1 MAKSFSAVA
10 NTDNFETWLNRTND
24 VLGEFANVVTV
35 EGSAATGN
43 AVITG
48 SIQVGNVYAS
58 NLYGGTIGS
67 VGTLNLASNVDFK
80 DDVTF
85 SGGDVTMSSGN
96 LIFTSAKIDLDPT
109 VELNLG
115 VFTRI
120 KVASAP
126 GGNTLQNFVG
136 VNGSTGAFEYRTL
149 SSVMSF
155 NDLSDVNLATPSTNS
170 VLFYN
175 TATTNNEYIV
185 LQVERMTIVGDNEA
199 LVVTNEITANSINAT
214 LAATNL
220 DGTIFSVGNNTTH
233 AVTQGD
239 NVKIVGTTNEVTVDV
254 ANTDASNKTITVG
267 FPDDIVIPGS
277 LSVNEGLTTDEL
289 NVTDEVIANT
299 LTVGGSASISGA
311 ITDATDITVSAN
323 GNFAKAIVS
332 SQFIYK
338 EGSNSTIL
346 SFTTPSA
353 TTRTIT
359 VPNLTGTL
367 ITDANADE
375 PTTTTTSSHADH

>member
-1 MAKSFSAVA
+1 
-10 NTDNFETWLNRTND
+10 
-24 VLGEFANVVTV
+24 
-35 EGSAATGN
+35 
-43 AVITG
+43 
-48 SIQVGNVYAS
+48 
-58 NLYGGTIGS
+58 
-67 VGTLNLASNVDFK
+67 
-80 DDVTF
+80 
-85 SGGDVTMSSGN
+85 
-96 LIFTSAKIDLDPT
+96 
-109 VELNLG
+109 
-115 VFTRI
+115 
-120 KVASAP
+120 
-126 GGNTLQNFVG
+126 
-136 VNGSTGAFEYRTL
+136 
-149 SSVMSF
+149 
-155 NDLSDVNLATPSTNS
+155 
-170 VLFYN
+170 N

-185 LQVERMTIVGDNEA
+185 FKSVVEQGAVSANLLQVERMTIVGDNEA
-199 LVVTNEITANSINAT
+199 LIVTNEITANSINAT

-375 PTTTTTSSHADH
+375 PATTTTASHADHFLINDGGVMK